1 VAGSILANQGLT
13 SVIITANSNKAA
25 LTGKI
30 NADNDGIGGG
40 TLTAIT
46 VTNNGTGAA
55 VAGASNDNRAEI
67 RGASINA
74 VTLTAT
80 SGNATG
86 GFATVAATNS
96 ISNVLINGNLGGD
109 TRFSTT
115 ASSSSIG
122 SITGTGVGDQAL
134 YVSTGSFGTVGLV
147 KFESLSGG
155 SRLNYDVG
163 ADVATLG
170 NITARDV
177 LLTGALTRLTS
188 IADIT
193 ASNAADLR
201 NLKAGT
207 SSLGNISTSTLTLPA
222 NLQSLSNLGSITA
235 SQVNTVAP
243 VTLGPTNFGV
253 TGLINIASS
262 STGGSSDP
270 VTIAFGSYNQSPRIG
285 GITLFAGQSLG
296 DFSRT

>member
-1 VAGSILANQGLT
+1 LS
-13 SVIITANSNKAA
+13 
-25 LTGKI
+25 GKI
-30 NADNDGIGGG
+30 NADNDGNGG
-40 TLTAIT
+40 TLSAIA
-46 VTNNGTGAA
+46 VTNNGTGSA
-55 VAGASNDNRAEI
+55 VAGASGNRAEI

-80 SGNATG
+80 SGNATS

-96 ISNVLINGNLGGD
+96 ISNVQINGNLGGD
-109 TRFSTT
+109 ARFATT
-115 ASSSSIG
+115 ASFSSIG
-122 SITGTGVGDQAL
+122 PITGTGIGDQAL
-134 YVSTGSFGTVGLV
+134 YVSTGSFGTVGDV
-147 KFESLSGG
+147 TFNSLSGG
-155 SRLNYDVG
+155 SQLIYDVG
-163 ADVATLG
+163 ADVSSLG

-177 LLTGALTRLTS
+177 FLDGALTRLTS